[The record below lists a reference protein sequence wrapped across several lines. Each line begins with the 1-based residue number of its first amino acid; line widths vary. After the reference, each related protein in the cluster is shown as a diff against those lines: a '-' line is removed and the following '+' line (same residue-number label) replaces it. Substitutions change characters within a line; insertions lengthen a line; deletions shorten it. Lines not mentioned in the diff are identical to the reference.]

1 MASGGVTDNVVY
13 GALMFFSDSK
23 KNKSKKKSNFVS
35 KPVKFYQTAQLH
47 ETCDIQQEDHIL
59 HIQTSDKLTIF
70 LRCNNVFIV
79 HRNRDGAVAVLKNAR
94 FQQSNPPVTL
104 DGSKYSVFM
113 EGAGMTLMYAVA
125 LESCKE
131 GSGIKVNTNDV
142 VLILAIT
149 KGNHFVAITPCL
161 KVVILPTAMLRV
173 LTYPRRLL
181 REGMTLKMKSMDGKL
196 IQELFKA
203 TEDLFTWRTKYGEM
217 VPLHSFEREVD
228 FDVSNVLRDA
238 PPLPPPRLPPTETSQ
253 VQEENTSRG
262 EHWFKGRISRGKAEE
277 LLKDEGDYLFRFKG
291 HDSNTIVLSHCIGN
305 EEFRHVIVLEEK
317 ESSCEEIRY
326 EGTTAIHQRILDFAK
341 SAGLPFQ
348 DDEPIRLGGASVKA
362 VNPYATYSDIIAR
375 NDDKLFKP
383 RQGARNGDTEDTY
396 ADIYEP
402 NLPSTMIVQKEQ
414 RQVDPEPRSFQATP
428 LIETSSSVDYSGYEV
443 VVAPENCKCTE
454 ESKEID
460 SLYNYMKETFD
471 ANTLEALRFLREYG
485 HILVDALVKVE
496 LNEISM
502 LLEDLCET
510 VRLCDSP
517 HDQE

>member
-1 MASGGVTDNVVY
+1 M
-13 GALMFFSDSK
+13 
-23 KNKSKKKSNFVS
+23 
-35 KPVKFYQTAQLH
+35 
-47 ETCDIQQEDHIL
+47 
-59 HIQTSDKLTIF
+59 
-70 LRCNNVFIV
+70 V
-79 HRNRDGAVAVLKNAR
+79 H
-94 FQQSNPPVTL
+94 
-104 DGSKYSVFM
+104 
-113 EGAGMTLMYAVA
+113 
-125 LESCKE
+125 
-131 GSGIKVNTNDV
+131 
-142 VLILAIT
+142 
-149 KGNHFVAITPCL
+149 
-161 KVVILPTAMLRV
+161 
-173 LTYPRRLL
+173 
-181 REGMTLKMKSMDGKL
+181 
-196 IQELFKA
+196 
-203 TEDLFTWRTKYGEM
+203 
-217 VPLHSFEREVD
+217 LHSFEREVN

-341 SAGLPFQ
+341 SAGLSFQ

-383 RQGARNGDTEDTY
+383 RQGARKGDTEDTY
-396 ADIYEP
+396 EELHEP
-402 NLPSTMIVQKEQ
+402 YLT
-414 RQVDPEPRSFQATP
+414 ATP
-428 LIETSSSVDYSGYEV
+428 LLTTSSSVDYGGYEV

-460 SLYNYMKETFD
+460 SLYNYIKETFD
-471 ANTLEALRFLREYG
+471 ASTLEVLRFLREHG
-485 HILVDALVKVE
+485 HKCVSDDIHSDVADHLVEAKWDEFGKLLKVPANIRHRIQKSSEDICERTVSLLKAWHQRLGNGATLGILVDALVKVE

>member
-1 MASGGVTDNVVY
+1 M
-13 GALMFFSDSK
+13 
-23 KNKSKKKSNFVS
+23 
-35 KPVKFYQTAQLH
+35 
-47 ETCDIQQEDHIL
+47 
-59 HIQTSDKLTIF
+59 
-70 LRCNNVFIV
+70 V
-79 HRNRDGAVAVLKNAR
+79 H
-94 FQQSNPPVTL
+94 
-104 DGSKYSVFM
+104 
-113 EGAGMTLMYAVA
+113 
-125 LESCKE
+125 
-131 GSGIKVNTNDV
+131 
-142 VLILAIT
+142 
-149 KGNHFVAITPCL
+149 
-161 KVVILPTAMLRV
+161 
-173 LTYPRRLL
+173 
-181 REGMTLKMKSMDGKL
+181 
-196 IQELFKA
+196 
-203 TEDLFTWRTKYGEM
+203 
-217 VPLHSFEREVD
+217 LHSFEREVN
-228 FDVSNVLRDA
+228 FDV
-238 PPLPPPRLPPTETSQ
+238 
-253 VQEENTSRG
+253 EENTSRG

-341 SAGLPFQ
+341 SAGLSFQ

-383 RQGARNGDTEDTY
+383 RQGARKGDTEDTY
-396 ADIYEP
+396 EELHEP
-402 NLPSTMIVQKEQ
+402 YLPCPMIGQKDHPEQ
-414 RQVDPEPRSFQATP
+414 RQVDPEPRSFTATP
-428 LIETSSSVDYSGYEV
+428 LLTTSSSVDYGGYEV

-460 SLYNYMKETFD
+460 SLYNYIKETFD
-471 ANTLEALRFLREYG
+471 ASTLEVLRFLREHG
-485 HILVDALVKVE
+485 HKCVSDDIHSDVADHLVEAKWDEFGKLLKVPANIRHRIQKSSEDICERTVSLLKAWHQRLGNGATLGILVDALVKVE